1 MAQGHL
7 LTAETWPDY
16 TRMVSVHMDAREV
29 EAFIDECEQ
38 IHIVPAIGTKLFL
51 RLVSGDVLNDKETL
65 LLEGGVYQG
74 GSVRTEID
82 GDVSTF
88 DRTFGCSFTDE
99 DILFKGLR
107 HALAYF
113 VLAKMVKND
122 GAMLSRGGMFLHE
135 DEHAGR
141 MDDRGRVDRYNDI
154 MNTAE
159 MYMSGALAY
168 LKTWKGREKTRKA
181 NQTRIRIKSI
191 GE

>member
-1 MAQGHL
+1 M
-7 LTAETWPDY
+7 LTAETWPRY
-16 TRMVSVHMDAREV
+16 TRMVSVHLDAEEV

-38 IHIVPAIGTKLFL
+38 MHIVPAIGTKLFL
-51 RLVSGDVLNDKETL
+51 RLVSGEELNGKENL
-65 LLEGGVYQG
+65 LLEGGVYKG
-74 GSVRTEID
+74 GSVRTEND

-88 DRTFGCSFTDE
+88 DHTFCVKFADE

-122 GAMLSRGGMFLHE
+122 GAMLSRGGMFLHD
-135 DEHAGR
+135 DEHASR

-159 MYMSGALAY
+159 TYLGGALAY
-168 LKTWKGREKTRKA
+168 LRTWEGREKTEAIRQSRINIKA
-181 NQTRIRIKSI
+181 I
-191 GE
+191 GD

>member
-1 MAQGHL
+1 
-7 LTAETWPDY
+7 
-16 TRMVSVHMDAREV
+16 MVSVHMDAREV